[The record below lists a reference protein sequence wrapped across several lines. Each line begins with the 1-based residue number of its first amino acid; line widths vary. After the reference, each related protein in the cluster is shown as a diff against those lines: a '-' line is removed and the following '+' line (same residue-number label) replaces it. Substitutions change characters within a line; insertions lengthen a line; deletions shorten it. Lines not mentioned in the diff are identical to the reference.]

1 MTTDDEIMEDLVE
14 KNDLLENYFRNTII
28 PQLFVDAD
36 LVLRKF
42 TPPAMKQFQ
51 LSLSD
56 LGKPVDNV
64 KDNFRFAGIME
75 NIQYVIDNNEILEK
89 EVQTTDLR
97 WFQMNILPYVVQKNK
112 KTNGVII
119 TFVEITPR
127 ITDLKEQEKIISDHE
142 ILLDTI
148 SHDIKTP
155 LTNLLIGIEL
165 IKDVPP
171 EKSEQ
176 FKPLLKILE
185 NAIRKM
191 QQLIGELT
199 ETRKQ
204 KHKYKEQEELL
215 NFENILEDVR
225 RTLAENVVQTDAVI
239 HTEINVSE
247 INFSRR
253 KLRSIIYNLVNN
265 AIKFRSP
272 QRTAEIW
279 IKTERSKDEIVI
291 TVKDNGIGIEK
302 CDYEKIFT
310 KYYRNEEQIEG
321 SGIGLFLAKEIVSN
335 AGGRIT
341 VESEP
346 GKGSEFKVYLLGN
359 HPPAVQA

>member
-1 MTTDDEIMEDLVE
+1 MAIDDEKIQDLVD
-14 KNDLLENYFRNTII
+14 KNDLLENYFKNTII

-42 TPPAMKQFQ
+42 TPPAMTQFQ

-56 LGKPVDNV
+56 LGKPVENV

-75 NIQYVIDNNEILEK
+75 NIQYVIDNNEVLEK

-97 WFQMNILPYVVQKNK
+97 WFQMNILPYVEQKSK

-119 TFVEITPR
+119 TFVEVTSR

-165 IKDVPP
+165 IKDLPP
-171 EKSEQ
+171 EEFEKSKSL
-176 FKPLLKILE
+176 FKLLE
-185 NAIRKM
+185 NAIKKM
-191 QQLIGELT
+191 QLLIGELT

-225 RTLAENVVQTDAVI
+225 LTLAESVIKTDVVI

-253 KLRSIIYNLVNN
+253 KLRSVIYNLVNN
-265 AIKFRSP
+265 SIKFRSP
-272 QRTAEIW
+272 ERAPEIW
-279 IKTERSKDEIVI
+279 IKTERINGEIVI
-291 TVKDNGIGIEK
+291 SVKDNGIGIERDDK
-302 CDYEKIFT
+302 ERIFT
-310 KYYRNEEQIEG
+310 KYYRNEEKVEG
-321 SGIGLFLAKEIVSN
+321 SGIGLFLAKEIITN

-341 VESEP
+341 VESEV
-346 GKGSEFKVYLLGN
+346 GKGSEFKVYLADN
-359 HPPAVQA
+359 HIPTGGV